1 MVDIMIYFTLK
12 ELTRSSAA
20 EANKLDNTPDEQAE
34 KNLNTLVD
42 NVLDPLRE
50 LYGKPI
56 RVTSGYRS
64 PAVNRSVNGATSS
77 QHALGEAADISV
89 GSKEENKKL
98 FNLIKDNLPY
108 DQLINEYDYS
118 WVHVSYRNGRLR
130 KQILSIGNSIAY
142 K

>member
-1 MVDIMIYFTLK
+1 MKYFTLK
-12 ELTRSSAA
+12 ELTKSSTA
-20 EANKLDNTPDEQAE
+20 EAKKLDNTPDKTAE
-34 KNLNTLVD
+34 ANLIKLVD

-50 LYGKPI
+50 MYGKPI
-56 RVTSGYRS
+56 TVTSGYRS
-64 PAVNRSVNGATSS
+64 KAVNKSVNGATSS

-98 FNLIKDNLPY
+98 FNLIKDNLPF

-118 WVHVSYRNGRLR
+118 WVHVSYREGRLR
-130 KQILSIGNSIAY
+130 KQTLNIG